1 MDFSLINELEN
12 IDINTINKF
21 SFNNYQTFIKVI
33 KVIDGDTITGI
44 FKYKDEFFK
53 YNFRI
58 NNIDTAEIHSKDNN
72 IKLKGLEAKQFLFN
86 IIFNKIIKAT
96 FLNFDKYGRILV
108 ELYLPE
114 SNDKLI
120 SDVLIEG
127 GYAKKYNGGT
137 KESWE

>member
-1 MDFSLINELEN
+1 MDNILINELEN
-12 IDINTINKF
+12 LDILQVNKF

-33 KVIDGDTITGI
+33 KVIDGDTITAI

-72 IKLKGLEAKQFLFN
+72 IKLKALEAKQFLFN
-86 IIFNKIIKAT
+86 LIFNKIIKAK

-108 ELYLPE
+108 ELFMNE
-114 SNDKLI
+114 SDQLI

-127 GYAKKYNGGT
+127 GFAKKYNGGT